1 MRAKEFLA
9 ELFNA
14 ASNVAWR
21 HEPKTSSQ
29 GSQRGKYR
37 ATVVN
42 GNINLE
48 VTFSQYSGEEENG
61 SAQYELSFQRNGSE
75 RVTGEGDAQ
84 RVFATVLSVIGEF
97 IKQVDPYAI
106 VFYADYETDERD
118 ASRDPYARAR
128 LYKRMLD
135 RYLDRTK
142 YESFA
147 EDVGGQVKFIVQIP
161 LPLHGSHSGY
171 VRKGHIGPMK

>member
-1 MRAKEFLA
+1 MRAKQFVT
-9 ELFNA
+9 ELFNT
-14 ASNVAWR
+14 ASTVSWR
-21 HEPKTSSQ
+21 HEPQTTSQ

-48 VTFSQYSGEEENG
+48 VTFSQYDGEEENG

-84 RVFATVLSVIGEF
+84 RVFATVLTAIDQF
-97 IKQVDPYAI
+97 IKHVDPYAI
-106 VFYADYETDERD
+106 VFYADYETDDRD
-118 ASRDPYARAR
+118 TSRDPYARAR

-135 RYLDRTK
+135 RYVDRNK
-142 YESFA
+142 YEA
-147 EDVGGQVKFIVQIP
+147 YAKDVGGQVRFIVQIP
-161 LPLHGSHSGY
+161 LPLHGSQTGY